1 MGFSNHS
8 LILKNDGTLWG
19 CGYNGSGELGLGDT
33 INRNTFTQIT
43 TNTDNIK
50 QIYCGNGHTIIL
62 KDDGTL
68 WGCGLNNHGQLG
80 LGDTNNRSV
89 PTLIPDLNNVKE
101 ITYIDI
107 ILKYCMRKNGTD
119 FIYKNNAHI
128 ELNDIEN
135 LYEFGIKSINEI
147 CKQYLEKEKNNDI
160 KIKKLIK
167 EEE

>member
-1 MGFSNHS
+1 MS
-8 LILKNDGTLWG
+8 LSDNSFFLLNDGTVMG
-19 CGYNGSGELGLGDT
+19 CGHNG
-33 INRNTFTQIT
+33 
-43 TNTDNIK
+43 K
-50 QIYCGNGHTIIL
+50 
-62 KDDGTL
+62 
-68 WGCGLNNHGQLG
+68 GQLG
-80 LGDTNNRSV
+80 LGDKNNRSAL
-89 PTLIPDLNNVKE
+89 TLIPDLNNVKE

-135 LYEFGIKSINEI
+135 LYEFGIKSCDEI

-167 EEE
+167 EK